1 MQEEDSVLLHP
12 ELTEKIIGVYY
23 DVYNE
28 VGHGFL
34 ESVYRDSMK
43 IALIEVGLSA
53 AQEVLI
59 PVYFRGQDVGKFK
72 ADLVVEACVLLELK
86 RRRTWTARTKRRS

>member
-1 MQEEDSVLLHP
+1 MQEIDSVLLHP

-34 ESVYRDSMK
+34 ESVYSDSMK
-43 IALIEVGLSA
+43 IALIEAGLSVL
-53 AQEVLI
+53 QEVSI

-72 ADLVVEACVLLELK
+72 ADLLSKAAFC
-86 RRRTWTARTKRRS
+86 